1 MAGLDF
7 YKPSPPSRKVV
18 QIIKLRK
25 LPVEKTFLF
34 QATKNIYYYYYLLY
48 IYIKHILLLYFS
60 RLNAKI
66 NNL

>member
-34 QATKNIYYYYYLLY
+34 QATKNIYYYYYPLY
-48 IYIKHILLLYFS
+48 IYIYIY
-60 RLNAKI
+60 I
-66 NNL
+66 NIYYYYTFLV